1 MPKGRSTGVSQRVLF
16 AYILLI
22 IAMNTAIIIA
32 YRIHF
37 KKELNKELSQQVN
50 SAVSQY
56 IALSNVAELERAEL
70 VPEGT
75 TDLQNIPAQ

>member
-1 MPKGRSTGVSQRVLF
+1 
-16 AYILLI
+16 
-22 IAMNTAIIIA
+22 MNTTIIIA

-37 KKELNKELSQQVN
+37 KKELNNEMNQQVN

-70 VPEGT
+70 VPEGASVLNDDSSAAKVQDEVEQVADNT
-75 TDLQNIPAQ
+75 SLPDSD